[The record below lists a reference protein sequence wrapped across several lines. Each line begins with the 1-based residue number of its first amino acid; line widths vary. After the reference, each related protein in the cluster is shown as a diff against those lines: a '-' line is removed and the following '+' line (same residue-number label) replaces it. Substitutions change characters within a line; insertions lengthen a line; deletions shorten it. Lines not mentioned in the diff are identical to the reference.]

1 VLASV
6 IVVVYNAPE
15 DTMRCLSSLV
25 RVDVKASFE
34 VVIVDNG
41 SDHALGLTLEA
52 FAAANENV
60 FLKTQHENLGFAR
73 GANAGAIDA
82 VGDVIVLLNSD
93 TVVTDGWLDGLVMV
107 LEDPRVGAVTPVTNF
122 IGHGPQLDLSAGAI
136 GPNEANSYAR
146 TIRERTQVL
155 RVPLHLAFFCVA
167 IRRSDF
173 VLLNGL
179 NESFGLGNF
188 EDDDFSLRLI
198 TLGYELAIAT
208 NVFVYHRGGATF
220 SSNEIDHWA
229 WLGAN
234 ADRFLSRAAALAVDG
249 RVGPPRRRRDKAL
262 VTVVMRTKDR
272 PDELRLALR
281 SLANQTDRRF
291 EVVVVSTEGA
301 DVSQT
306 VQEQLGDLTRWR
318 MVQASRPLGRSA
330 ALNAGVD
337 AATTP
342 LIAYLDDDDI
352 VLPFH
357 MATLLDGWERSG
369 RDAGTLVYSHY
380 CLAFMTAK
388 RDGRVIVAARKRLPF
403 WSFSTSDLL
412 VANRPAIHT
421 LLHSRQAWEEVGGFD
436 PELSILEDWDFLIR
450 TTATRS
456 MTGVRQETCEYRIY
470 LGFENVTLDR
480 SRVLEQIERLYERHP
495 VHDREILAGRR
506 AHLRE
511 WRDQIERLGEISEA
525 YERGAIDDAHLAG
538 RLASTMFGLDLSS

>member
-1 VLASV
+1 
-6 IVVVYNAPE
+6 
-15 DTMRCLSSLV
+15 
-25 RVDVKASFE
+25 
-34 VVIVDNG
+34 
-41 SDHALGLTLEA
+41 
-52 FAAANENV
+52 
-60 FLKTQHENLGFAR
+60 
-73 GANAGAIDA
+73 
-82 VGDVIVLLNSD
+82 
-93 TVVTDGWLDGLVMV
+93 
-107 LEDPRVGAVTPVTNF
+107 
-122 IGHGPQLDLSAGAI
+122 
-136 GPNEANSYAR
+136 
-146 TIRERTQVL
+146 
-155 RVPLHLAFFCVA
+155 
-167 IRRSDF
+167 
-173 VLLNGL
+173 
-179 NESFGLGNF
+179 
-188 EDDDFSLRLI
+188 
-198 TLGYELAIAT
+198 
-208 NVFVYHRGGATF
+208 
-220 SSNEIDHWA
+220 
-229 WLGAN
+229 
-234 ADRFLSRAAALAVDG
+234 
-249 RVGPPRRRRDKAL
+249 
-262 VTVVMRTKDR
+262 
-272 PDELRLALR
+272 
-281 SLANQTDRRF
+281 
-291 EVVVVSTEGA
+291 
-301 DVSQT
+301 
-306 VQEQLGDLTRWR
+306 